1 MFEWE
6 EGDLNREQEEAIRE
20 PGSVFLVA
28 CPGSGKTRTLT
39 YKIAYELSK
48 LDSERQYIVAIT
60 YTHRAADEIHER
72 IEGLGVDTSRLW
84 IGTIHSFCLEWILR
98 PYGVYHPSLKNGF
111 RVLDSYEREKI
122 LEQLCEPYRRPRI
135 THWDCD
141 YHFVPG
147 GYVLS
152 SQKARLHEGLHTILA
167 EYFRILEERRLVDF
181 EMILYYAYQIVEANP
196 AVSQILSRI
205 ISFVA
210 VDEYQDTK
218 QIQYSIIASILHA
231 GGENVRT
238 FVVGDPNQAIYG
250 TLGGYPIAFS
260 DFKDLAGIE
269 LKERSLSKNYRS
281 SERIIDYFGN
291 FNVHGTLVE
300 AASNDKDYPSV
311 VTYDSALDRSGLEAE
326 LVRLIRHNIET
337 LGTAP
342 NQVCVLAPQWVHLA
356 DMTRRLVSSLP
367 EYHFDG
373 PGMVP
378 FARDQDNFWYKLSK
392 IALTEPAPETY
403 VRRLRWAGEIL
414 KDLAAAGVRTTGI
427 TASSFLKDCNSVEIA
442 ATDGLTYLCGFFEGL
457 FGRLGIDFSA
467 FVPLADDHATFFE
480 SSQARIDRLRKEG
493 MEFVGDLESFKKVF
507 RGRAGITVSTI
518 HGVKG
523 AEFDC
528 VIAFGLLQ
536 DWVPHFSDP
545 NGDESAMKLLYV
557 IASRARKN
565 LHLISERGHFNYFGN
580 ELAATKVLSASRFDY
595 DNVSGLP

>member
-6 EGDLNREQEEAIRE
+6 EGELSPEQEEAIRE
-20 PGSVFLVA
+20 SESVFLVA

-48 LDSERQYIVAIT
+48 LDSDRQHVVAIT

-111 RVLDSYEREKI
+111 RVLDSHEREKL
-122 LEQLCEPYRRPRI
+122 LEQLCEPYRRPKI

-141 YHFVPG
+141 CHFVPG
-147 GYVLS
+147 GYVLAC
-152 SQKARLHEGLHTILA
+152 QDARKHSGLRAILA
-167 EYFRILEERRLVDF
+167 EYFRILDERRQVDF
-181 EMILYYAYQIVEANP
+181 ELILYYAYEIVESNP

-218 QIQYSIIASILHA
+218 QIQYSIIASILRA
-231 GGENVRT
+231 GDGNVRA

-250 TLGGYPIAFS
+250 TLGGYPIPFD
-260 DFKDLAGIE
+260 DFKDMAGIE

-281 SERIIDYFGN
+281 SGRIIDYFGN

-300 AASNDKDYPSV
+300 AASKDKDYPSV
-311 VTYDSALDRSGLEAE
+311 VTFDSALERSGLEAE
-326 LVRLIRHNIET
+326 LVRLIRHNVET

-342 NQVCVLAPQWVHLA
+342 GEVCVLAPQWVHLA
-356 DMTRRLVSSLP
+356 GMTRRLVASLP

-378 FARDQDNFWYKLSK
+378 FARDQDNFWYKLAK
-392 IALTEPAPETY
+392 VALTEPAPSTY

-414 KDLAAAGVRTTGI
+414 KDLESAGVRTSAI
-427 TASSFLKDCNSVEIA
+427 TASSFLKDCNSVETA
-442 ATDGLTYLCGFFEGL
+442 ETDGLAYLRSFFEGL
-457 FGRLGIDFSA
+457 FGRIGIDFSA
-467 FVPLADDHATFFE
+467 FSALADDHAAFFE
-480 SSQARIDRLRKEG
+480 SSQARIDRLKKEG
-493 MEFVGDLESFKKVF
+493 TEFSDVESFKKVF
-507 RGRAGITVSTI
+507 RNRTGITVSTI

-545 NGDESAMKLLYV
+545 KGDESAKKLLYV

-565 LHLISERGHFNYFGN
+565 LHLISERGRVNFFGN
-580 ELAATKVLSASRFDY
+580 ELAATRVLSGCRFDY
-595 DNVSGLP
+595 DAAAGLP